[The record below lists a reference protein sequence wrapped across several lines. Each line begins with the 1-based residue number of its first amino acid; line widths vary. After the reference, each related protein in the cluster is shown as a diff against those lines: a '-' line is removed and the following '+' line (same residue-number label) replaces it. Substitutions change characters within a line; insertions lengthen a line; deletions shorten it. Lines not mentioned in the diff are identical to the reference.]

1 MSSSIVSAGADRNE
15 QSLGTS
21 HHFHLQFRELRTR
34 RIERDMRV
42 DDGLLT
48 EEERC
53 DQFGVSTKQ
62 FVTPGAAWRATV
74 PLLPQPRSPRVASPD
89 A

>member
-1 MSSSIVSAGADRNE
+1 MSSSIVSAGADRNA

-21 HHFHLQFRELRTR
+21 HHFHLQVRELLTPRV
-34 RIERDMRV
+34 ERNMRV
-42 DDGLLT
+42 DDRLLA

-53 DQFGVSTKQ
+53 DQFGVSTKP

-74 PLLPQPRSPRVASPD
+74 PLLPQPRSPRVASPN